1 MVRIYKNDIAYI
13 VCEVKIFKND
23 ISIGTTN
30 SIINES
36 YIKQIIKD
44 PSDNSTIISLEG
56 SFSIIVNE
64 NYDDFIIEFF
74 RPDPIAINKQLAEG
88 KQNKI
93 GFNILI
99 NNIMR
104 IVIFG
109 IKDDSLTS
117 EEIKKSLSKAFP
129 NECGNIVAIET
140 SYIAGRENC
149 ESQDSAFIR
158 ACKQLCVVCGDPT
171 EEEAFRGAFWKAFF
185 VDKAI
190 EPIILKTVAT
200 GPRSTREYN
209 ALKGMNATFLPKLA
223 ISALTTLNEM

>member
-93 GFNILI
+93 GFQYI
-99 NNIMR
+99 N
-104 IVIFG
+104 
-109 IKDDSLTS
+109 
-117 EEIKKSLSKAFP
+117 
-129 NECGNIVAIET
+129 
-140 SYIAGRENC
+140 
-149 ESQDSAFIR
+149 Q
-158 ACKQLCVVCGDPT
+158 
-171 EEEAFRGAFWKAFF
+171 
-185 VDKAI
+185 
-190 EPIILKTVAT
+190 
-200 GPRSTREYN
+200 
-209 ALKGMNATFLPKLA
+209 
-223 ISALTTLNEM
+223 

>member
-74 RPDPIAINKQLAEG
+74 RSDSAAINKQPAER

-93 GFNILI
+93 GFQHI
-99 NNIMR
+99 N
-104 IVIFG
+104 
-109 IKDDSLTS
+109 
-117 EEIKKSLSKAFP
+117 
-129 NECGNIVAIET
+129 
-140 SYIAGRENC
+140 
-149 ESQDSAFIR
+149 Q
-158 ACKQLCVVCGDPT
+158 
-171 EEEAFRGAFWKAFF
+171 
-185 VDKAI
+185 
-190 EPIILKTVAT
+190 
-200 GPRSTREYN
+200 
-209 ALKGMNATFLPKLA
+209 
-223 ISALTTLNEM
+223 

>member
-56 SFSIIVNE
+56 SSSIIINE

-74 RPDPIAINKQLAEG
+74 RLDSVAINKQPAER

-93 GFNILI
+93 GF
-99 NNIMR
+99 
-104 IVIFG
+104 
-109 IKDDSLTS
+109 LT
-117 EEIKKSLSKAFP
+117 
-129 NECGNIVAIET
+129 
-140 SYIAGRENC
+140 Y
-149 ESQDSAFIR
+149 
-158 ACKQLCVVCGDPT
+158 
-171 EEEAFRGAFWKAFF
+171 
-185 VDKAI
+185 
-190 EPIILKTVAT
+190 
-200 GPRSTREYN
+200 
-209 ALKGMNATFLPKLA
+209 
-223 ISALTTLNEM
+223 

>member
-44 PSDNSTIISLEG
+44 PDNNNTIVVLG
-56 SFSIIVNE
+56 DNLNIIVNE

-93 GFNILI
+93 GFQHI
-99 NNIMR
+99 N
-104 IVIFG
+104 
-109 IKDDSLTS
+109 
-117 EEIKKSLSKAFP
+117 
-129 NECGNIVAIET
+129 
-140 SYIAGRENC
+140 
-149 ESQDSAFIR
+149 Q
-158 ACKQLCVVCGDPT
+158 
-171 EEEAFRGAFWKAFF
+171 
-185 VDKAI
+185 
-190 EPIILKTVAT
+190 
-200 GPRSTREYN
+200 
-209 ALKGMNATFLPKLA
+209 
-223 ISALTTLNEM
+223 

>member
-1 MVRIYKNDIAYI
+1 
-13 VCEVKIFKND
+13 
-23 ISIGTTN
+23 
-30 SIINES
+30 
-36 YIKQIIKD
+36 
-44 PSDNSTIISLEG
+44 
-56 SFSIIVNE
+56 
-64 NYDDFIIEFF
+64 
-74 RPDPIAINKQLAEG
+74 
-88 KQNKI
+88 
-93 GFNILI
+93 
-99 NNIMR
+99 MR

-117 EEIKKSLSKAFP
+117 EEIKKSLSKAFS

-200 GPRSTREYN
+200 GPRSTRDYN

>member
-1 MVRIYKNDIAYI
+1 MVRIYKNDIAFI
-13 VCEVKIFKND
+13 VCVVMIFKNN

-93 GFNILI
+93 CFQHI
-99 NNIMR
+99 N
-104 IVIFG
+104 
-109 IKDDSLTS
+109 
-117 EEIKKSLSKAFP
+117 
-129 NECGNIVAIET
+129 
-140 SYIAGRENC
+140 
-149 ESQDSAFIR
+149 Q
-158 ACKQLCVVCGDPT
+158 
-171 EEEAFRGAFWKAFF
+171 
-185 VDKAI
+185 
-190 EPIILKTVAT
+190 
-200 GPRSTREYN
+200 
-209 ALKGMNATFLPKLA
+209 
-223 ISALTTLNEM
+223 

>member
-74 RPDPIAINKQLAEG
+74 RPDPVVTNKQLAER

-93 GFNILI
+93 GF
-99 NNIMR
+99 
-104 IVIFG
+104 
-109 IKDDSLTS
+109 
-117 EEIKKSLSKAFP
+117 
-129 NECGNIVAIET
+129 
-140 SYIAGRENC
+140 
-149 ESQDSAFIR
+149 
-158 ACKQLCVVCGDPT
+158 
-171 EEEAFRGAFWKAFF
+171 
-185 VDKAI
+185 
-190 EPIILKTVAT
+190 
-200 GPRSTREYN
+200 STY
-209 ALKGMNATFLPKLA
+209 
-223 ISALTTLNEM
+223 

>member
-64 NYDDFIIEFF
+64 NYDDFIIELF
-74 RPDPIAINKQLAEG
+74 RKENKTRQV
-88 KQNKI
+88 
-93 GFNILI
+93 FNILI

>member
-1 MVRIYKNDIAYI
+1 MVRIYKNGIAYI

-56 SFSIIVNE
+56 SFSIIV
-64 NYDDFIIEFF
+64 
-74 RPDPIAINKQLAEG
+74 QV
-88 KQNKI
+88 
-93 GFNILI
+93 FNILI